1 MMNWMWSL
9 WALSVPRP
17 NSYSVELGGA
27 DTSGQPKFGV
37 WGQGISRMWNLGQG
51 YPACGTWGRDIPH
64 VEPGA
69 GISRMWNLGAGIS
82 RMWNLGAGSLELWSL
97 GALPSRYIATTSST
111 RPHVEAGGGMYWRLG
126 ARLVVIHWSA
136 GAHTNI

>member
-64 VEPGA
+64 VEPG
-69 GISRMWNLGAGIS
+69 GG
-82 RMWNLGAGSLELWSL
+82 ELRAMEP
-97 GALPSRYIATTSST
+97 GGRDI
-111 RPHVEAGGGMYWRLG
+111 PHVEPGGGELRAMEPGG
-126 ARLVVIHWSA
+126 ASESLHRHHFIHTASSGGWGRYVLETG
-136 GAHTNI
+136 GATRSYPLECGGTY

>member
-1 MMNWMWSL
+1 MNWMWSL

-64 VEPGA
+64 VEPGGGELRA
-69 GISRMWNLGAGIS
+69 MEPGGASESLHRHHFIHTASCGGWG
-82 RMWNLGAGSLELWSL
+82 RYVLETGGATRSYPLEC
-97 GALPSRYIATTSST
+97 
-111 RPHVEAGGGMYWRLG
+111 GGTY
-126 ARLVVIHWSA
+126 
-136 GAHTNI
+136 